1 MSDVDDSPTVVDR
14 SPGLSMTAFKRSFR
28 TGWLRIL
35 TVGIATGVVGGMGT
49 FSYTRVDL
57 SPFDAAWLPL
67 VFVGLAGAYTHLLA
81 ADMRSGTIAMIV
93 GFVVGGLTNVAAWT
107 SPIFLLSYS
116 GVGRDLALMAQLQQ
130 SLISLLMVYLLIY
143 LGGYFA
149 AVTISGAFS

>member
-1 MSDVDDSPTVVDR
+1 
-14 SPGLSMTAFKRSFR
+14 FKRSFR

-67 VFVGLAGAYTHLLA
+67 LFVGLAGAYTHLLA
-81 ADMRSGTIAMIV
+81 VDMRSGTIAMII
-93 GFVVGGLTNVAAWT
+93 GFVVGGFTNIAAWT
-107 SPIFLLSYS
+107 SPIFLLPY
-116 GVGRDLALMAQLQQ
+116 GGIARDLALMAQLQQ

-149 AVTISGAFS
+149 AVTISGATS